1 MRKIEIARGGK
12 TIAIPSMAL
21 EEKARLMAHY
31 LRYAGLASIV
41 VVDNDEEIDALL
53 DHPDLDRTYVSEGPL
68 LNRLMIS
75 RLRHSLFRD
84 GRPLL
89 SFAPRG
95 DGDRAAAQG
104 ALAKRLDALAERRP
118 WADDAIAAM
127 ADYVVK
133 GTGRDTALA
142 ALTYATAYPFLAPDD
157 TSEPVAFKPANF
169 SRLFELYEILQRARS
184 PWKGLP
190 IRLRGRDRRAA
201 QEILRV
207 TGGDDYG
214 LHAVGV
220 TLANSVLILDQLRA
234 LFADHGGDKNA
245 ALPNTWNKIRVAPAA
260 VTRQNKVSCKI
271 PGIPG
276 EIPANSLFLMQ
287 MRPATQPESPAGF
300 EFATKHWSFC
310 PASRYIEA
318 IFARVYDVSKTLR
331 TST

>member
-1 MRKIEIARGGK
+1 MAR
-12 TIAIPSMAL
+12 
-21 EEKARLMAHY
+21 Y
-31 LRYAGLASIV
+31 LRYAGLASII
-41 VVDNDEEIDALL
+41 VVDRDDEIDTLL
-53 DHPDLDRTYVSEGPL
+53 NHPDLDRTYRQEGAS

-75 RLRHSLFRD
+75 RLRHALFRD

-95 DGDRAAAQG
+95 DGNRAAAQG
-104 ALAKRLDALAERRP
+104 ALAKRLDALAEQRP

-127 ADYVVK
+127 ADYVV
-133 GTGRDTALA
+133 TGANRGAALA
-142 ALTYATAYPFLAPDD
+142 ALTYATAYPFLAADD
-157 TSEPVAFKPANF
+157 ASERVAFEPARF
-169 SRLFELYEILQRARS
+169 SRLFALYEILRQARS

-190 IRLRGRDRRAA
+190 IRLGGRDRRAA

-220 TLANSVLILDQLRA
+220 TLANSVLILEQLRT
-234 LFADHGGDKNA
+234 LFADRPDKKE

-260 VTRQNKVSCKI
+260 VTRQNKVPCKI

-276 EIPANSLFLMQ
+276 EVPANSLFLMQ
-287 MRPATQPESPAGF
+287 MRPAMRPGSPAGF

-318 IFARVYDVSKTLR
+318 IFARVHDAAKASQP
-331 TST
+331 SAG